1 MNARITRKPR
11 FLEGILARRAQ
22 RLALKRALRR
32 LLAEDIAID
41 RGRAIHESVSG
52 PMPAPARSI
61 GSAFALLLALF
72 CAGLAPLRAEG
83 LQLRGEDGL
92 WLDQASLET
101 QVHFEIRG
109 LLAEVEVRQIFV
121 NDSEL
126 WLEGRYLLPL
136 PEQAAVHGLSIEI
149 GDRIIEGEVQAKPRP
164 PTPPLPPPARAPV

>member
-1 MNARITRKPR
+1 
-11 FLEGILARRAQ
+11 
-22 RLALKRALRR
+22 
-32 LLAEDIAID
+32 
-41 RGRAIHESVSG
+41 
-52 PMPAPARSI
+52 PARSF
-61 GSAFALLLALF
+61 GSALALLLALF
-72 CAGLAPLRAEG
+72 CSGVAPLRAEG

-149 GDRIIEGEVQAKPRP
+149 GDRIIEGEVQEKGEAKATYTAAASAGQSAGLIEQNRP
-164 PTPPLPPPARAPV
+164 NLFQTRLANIGPGERIDLRVRYAQRV